1 MKVLSALIFC
11 LCFSACT
18 NREAVP
24 SNIIQPDSMGV
35 VMREVIMADQFA
47 SQFLLKDS
55 LLKDSAHRNVKL
67 ETLQLYETIFK
78 LHGITKE
85 EFRRSL
91 AFYESRPDLS
101 KNIFDSMSVDE
112 NRHRN
117 DLYKPKPAIPLNPK
131 DSLASHARDS
141 LKLHSRNPAK

>member
-1 MKVLSALIFC
+1 MKVLNALGFC

-24 SNIIQPDSMGV
+24 SNIIQPDSMQV
-35 VMREVIMADQFA
+35 VLRDVIMADQFA
-47 SQFLLKDS
+47 TQFLLKDS

-78 LHGITKE
+78 LHGVTKE

-91 AFYESRPDLS
+91 DFYESRPDLS
-101 KNIFDSMSVDE
+101 RNIFDSLSVEE
-112 NRHRN
+112 NRHRSEI
-117 DLYKPKPAIPLNPK
+117 YRPKFETPPHPK
-131 DSLASHARDS
+131 DSSASHAKDS
-141 LKLHSRNPAK
+141 LKLHSGNPLK